1 MLQRTALDTNPG
13 INGLLGFTF
22 INTNDRRN
30 IMGTWAIIG
39 WITLGIAIGGL
50 IGFFVTKKLFEKQI
64 KDNPPIT
71 ESMIRAMYNQMGRKP
86 SEAQVRQIMR
96 SMGQK

>member
-1 MLQRTALDTNPG
+1 MD
-13 INGLLGFTF
+13 
-22 INTNDRRN
+22 
-30 IMGTWAIIG
+30 TWAIIG

-50 IGFFVTKKLFEKQI
+50 IGFFVTKKIFEKQI